1 MITISLTIDPKG
13 KSKKG
18 EEKSIYIR
26 IISER
31 KPYYINTGVRVCANE
46 WRANSVINRP
56 DSDML
61 NHRLKVMMDVVGSE
75 IDDCIMNRHSLDL
88 EHLRNSLKIQ
98 KENSSNAFIEWAN
111 EQLPALNLA
120 GTTLKKYECTI
131 ARIEEFG
138 RIRSWRDLTTEKL
151 YEFDAWLHARTCKQ
165 KESERLAGDKP
176 RKISDSGVHNYHK
189 NLKALLNRAVKM
201 GKIANNPY
209 NLLRGEFKR
218 GDKQSVPFLSEEEK
232 QAIESLHPVCGS
244 QLAVARDLFVFQ
256 MHTGLSY
263 ADTQSFDFTK
273 YKQVN
278 GRWTFIGPRVKTGVE
293 YMIQLDSECEDI
305 LSRYGWN
312 LPKLNNSDYNHNL
325 KALGLAVGISTPL
338 HSHIARHT
346 FATYMLSKNAPLA
359 VLAKM
364 MGHTNTV
371 QTQRYAKVIAQSV
384 FAEFSRI
391 ENENKK
397 Q

>member
-1 MITISLTIDPKG
+1 MITISLTLDPKG
-13 KSKKG
+13 KSKNG
-18 EEKSIYIR
+18 EEKPVYIR

-61 NHRLKVMMDVVGSE
+61 NHRLKVMMEIVGLE
-75 IDDCIMNRHSLDL
+75 IDDCIMNRHPLDL
-88 EHLRNSLKIQ
+88 ERVRKSLKIQ
-98 KENSSNAFIEWAN
+98 TGETPNSFIEWAN
-111 EQLPALNLA
+111 DQLPALNLA

-151 YEFDAWLHARTCKQ
+151 YEFDSWLHARTCKQ

-176 RKISDSGVHNYHK
+176 RKISDTGVHNYHK

-201 GKIANNPY
+201 GKITANPY
-209 NLLRGEFKR
+209 DRLRGEFKR
-218 GDKQSVPFLSEEEK
+218 GDKQSVPFLSEDEK
-232 QAIESLHPVCGS
+232 LAIESLLPVRGS

-263 ADTQSFDFTK
+263 SDTQAFDFTK

-293 YMIQLDSECEDI
+293 YMIQLDSECEEI
-305 LSRYGWN
+305 LERYGWN
-312 LPKLNNSDYNHNL
+312 LPRINNADYNHAL
-325 KALGLAVGISTPL
+325 KAIGLAAGISTPL

-371 QTQRYAKVIAQSV
+371 QTQRYAKVLAQSV
-384 FAEFSRI
+384 FEEFTRI
-391 ENENKK
+391 EKQKKK